1 MVMGLIQLKNANKYF
16 NSLSLPF
23 YGPDAPPPKKK
34 PWNSPGGNSS
44 WLESLDVRFDAT
56 NSNKFTE

>member
-23 YGPDAPPPKKK
+23 YGPDAPPQKKN
-34 PWNSPGGNSS
+34 PEIPLEGIPVGWN
-44 WLESLDVRFDAT
+44 LLM
-56 NSNKFTE
+56 